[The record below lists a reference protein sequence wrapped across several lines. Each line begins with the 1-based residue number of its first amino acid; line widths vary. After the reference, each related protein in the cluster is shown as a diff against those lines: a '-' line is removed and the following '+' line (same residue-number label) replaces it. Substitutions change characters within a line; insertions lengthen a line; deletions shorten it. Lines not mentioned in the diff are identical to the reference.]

1 MKNFILTLLSETPHE
16 PNSSNFLSGLGFKT
30 TTPEKHPKDFNQW
43 VRYMSRL
50 GVKWHE
56 DTTKRKET
64 KTINL
69 TSR

>member
-16 PNSSNFLSGLGFKT
+16 PNSSTFLSGLGFKT
-30 TTPEKHPKDFNQW
+30 TRPDRQPKDFNTW

-56 DTTKRKET
+56 DTTRIRENKHLT
-64 KTINL
+64 L

>member
-1 MKNFILTLLSETPHE
+1 MNILSLLSEEPHE
-16 PNSSNFLSGLGFKT
+16 PNSSTFLSGVCFKT
-30 TTPEKHPKDFNQW
+30 TTPEKRPKDFNSW

-64 KTINL
+64 SKINL